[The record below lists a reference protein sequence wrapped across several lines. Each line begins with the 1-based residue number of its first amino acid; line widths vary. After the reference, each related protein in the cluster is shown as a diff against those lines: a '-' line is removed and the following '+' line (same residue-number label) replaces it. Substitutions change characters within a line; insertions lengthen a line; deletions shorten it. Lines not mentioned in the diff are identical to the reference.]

1 MESGALYDHEFFVVV
16 FEILKV
22 EVEEFFF
29 ILVSWVK
36 VVLVVLQEKFH
47 FDVVGVIFLTK
58 SLGSVEVHFSFSEV
72 RFFSALSDVLNGVSN
87 WVGDVFFDSDSQQHN
102 ELVHF
107 PEQSAD
113 VLNADFTSIE
123 SLAIE

>member
-1 MESGALYDHEFFVVV
+1 MESGALYDHEFFVVG
-16 FEILKV
+16 FEIFEV
-22 EVEEFFF
+22 EAEEFFF
-29 ILVSWVK
+29 VQVSWVL
-36 VVLVVLQEKFH
+36 VVLVVLQEELH
-47 FDVVGVIFLTK
+47 FDVVGVVFLAK
-58 SLGSVEVHFSFSEV
+58 SLGSVEAHFSFAEV
-72 RFFSALSDVLNGVSN
+72 SFFSALPDVLNGVSN
-87 WVGDVFFDSDSQQHN
+87 WVGYVFFDSDSQQHN